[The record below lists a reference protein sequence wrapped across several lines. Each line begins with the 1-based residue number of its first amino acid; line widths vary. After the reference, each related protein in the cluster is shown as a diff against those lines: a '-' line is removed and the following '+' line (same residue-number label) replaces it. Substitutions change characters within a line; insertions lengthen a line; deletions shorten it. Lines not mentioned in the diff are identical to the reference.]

1 MPQAAQNPFDSLA
14 GLRGAVD
21 LSGLKARAAAPP
33 PAPAPRPAA
42 PGADGADTP
51 GASGSYRANVTEANF
66 QDIVELSVQVPV
78 ILALWAQ
85 YSPES
90 QNTLSLVEDLV
101 ERQDGAMVLGAV
113 DVEAFPQIMQA
124 MQISGVP
131 AAVAVVKGQPV
142 PLFQGPVEEAH
153 LEALFTEL
161 LQLAQANG
169 VHGRI
174 GPVSGDGAGAEP
186 VEAPL
191 PPLHQE
197 ALDAIESGDYAA
209 AERAYQQAL
218 DEQPADA
225 DAKAGLAQVRLLLR
239 LEGLSATDAETLRQR
254 AAADPD
260 DVEAQLSLADLDVS
274 GGHVEDAFSR
284 IVTFIGRHF
293 GPERESARV
302 RLLELFE
309 VVGVK
314 DPRVAAARQALARVL
329 F

>member
-1 MPQAAQNPFDSLA
+1 LPQAAQNPFDSLA
-14 GLRGAVD
+14 SLRGAVD
-21 LSGLKARAAAPP
+21 LSAVKARAQA

-42 PGADGADTP
+42 PSADGTDAP
-51 GASGSYRANVTEANF
+51 AGGAGSYRANVTEANF

-78 ILALWAQ
+78 ILALWAR

-90 QNTLSLVEDLV
+90 QRTLGLVEDLV
-101 ERQDGAMVLGAV
+101 NRQDGAMVLGAV
-113 DVEAFPQIMQA
+113 DVEAFPEIMQA

-186 VEAPL
+186 AEAPL

-218 DEQPADA
+218 DEQPADHE
-225 DAKAGLAQVRLLLR
+225 AKAGLAQVRLLLR
-239 LEGLSATDAETLRQR
+239 LEGLSATDAEALRQQ

-260 DVEAQLSLADLDVS
+260 DVEAQLRLADLDVS

-293 GPERESARV
+293 GPERETARV
-302 RLLELFE
+302 RLLDLFE